1 MDTNS
6 TSSRIESREE
16 VRAYLSKLRYAL
28 KNGAKIQVQLDR
40 GVDQNRDPKYTN
52 RSTLAQLFPD
62 ESPEL
67 QLLTVEEYL
76 KTVKDLR
83 FP

>member
-1 MDTNS
+1 MEANS

-28 KNGAKIQVQLDR
+28 NNGAKIDVQLIR

-52 RSTLAQLFPD
+52 RNTLAYLFPD
-62 ESPEL
+62 
-67 QLLTVEEYL
+67 
-76 KTVKDLR
+76 
-83 FP
+83 